1 MHPIFQRKVH
11 DVLQARRA
19 LVGRW
24 GWAIL
29 AVVVAGLLFLP
40 QRWILIAAALPLGIG
55 IITWAKGRV
64 KLDIR
69 QLARDL
75 EAQHPELQSLLRTA
89 MEIPAARE
97 QLSYLEE
104 RVIDDALVR
113 STRYLWAEDLTSRDH
128 QRATAALALGL
139 LVLAGSV
146 AWRTMER
153 RPAAAAAVA
162 AVTAPAPVKAKAK
175 LPFEIAV
182 APGDTEVER
191 GTRLVVEAKFSDA
204 TPDAATLVYTDD
216 KGQVLERQPLRP
228 SLDAKVF
235 GGMISSVKVDGRY
248 TIEFADQT
256 SDHYRV
262 TTFIHPELERADAH
276 IQPPA
281 YSGQKPRDVKNTLTV
296 TLLQDSTLTYRLKL
310 NKPVAD
316 AELFAD
322 AEHIIPLLP
331 DPKDPQPR
339 HRHLETR

>member
-29 AVVVAGLLFLP
+29 ALVLAALLLLP
-40 QRWILIAAALPLGIG
+40 QRWFFIAAALPLGIG
-55 IITWAKGRV
+55 LIAWAKGRV
-64 KLDIR
+64 KLDVR

-89 MEIPAARE
+89 MEIPASRE

-113 STRYLWAEDLTSRDH
+113 STRYLWAEDLTARDH
-128 QRATAALALGL
+128 QKATAALALGL
-139 LVLAGSV
+139 MMLAGSV
-146 AWRTMER
+146 AWQTYER
-153 RPAAAAAVA
+153 RPTAPVV
-162 AVTAPAPVKAKAK
+162 AVTAPALIKAKPK
-175 LPFEIAV
+175 LPYEITV
-182 APGDTEVER
+182 SPGDTEVER
-191 GTRLVVEAKFSDA
+191 GTRLVVEAKFDDA
-204 TPDAATLVYTDD
+204 TPDTATLVYSDD

-248 TIEFADQT
+248 SIEFADQV
-256 SDHYRV
+256 SDHYHL
-262 TTFIHPELERADAH
+262 TTYIHPELERADAH

-281 YSGQKPRDVKNTLTV
+281 Y
-296 TLLQDSTLTYRLKL
+296 
-310 NKPVAD
+310 
-316 AELFAD
+316 
-322 AEHIIPLLP
+322 
-331 DPKDPQPR
+331 
-339 HRHLETR
+339 